1 MTNCQDRVAYT
12 KGGDTL
18 FACICAAA
26 TESEVRHCVRSG
38 ARSVEEIGDAC
49 GAGTGCGSCL
59 NKLDG
64 MLMTT
69 SAPSELNGLSATA

>member
-1 MTNCQDRVAYT
+1 M
-12 KGGDTL
+12 KGGVTL
-18 FACICAAA
+18 FACICSAA

-59 NKLDG
+59 NSLDV
-64 MLMTT
+64 LLVTT
-69 SAPSELNGLSATA
+69 TAPSALDGLSATA

>member
-1 MTNCQDRVAYT
+1 M
-12 KGGDTL
+12 KGGVTL

-49 GAGTGCGSCL
+49 GAGSGCGSCL
-59 NKLDG
+59 NTLDV
-64 MLMTT
+64 LLVTT
-69 SAPSELNGLSATA
+69 SAPTDLDGLAASA

>member
-1 MTNCQDRVAYT
+1 M
-12 KGGDTL
+12 KGGMAL

-26 TESEVRHCVRSG
+26 TESEVRHCVRAG

-59 NKLDG
+59 NTLDVL
-64 MLMTT
+64 LMTT
-69 SAPSELNGLSATA
+69 SAPSDLDGLAASA